1 MIERE
6 RPDRGTEAIRRCGA
20 RARCYGDA
28 AGGKL
33 VYTQLGSF
41 GIDLTASRLSSQ
53 FRNTIAGEAL
63 LPFCHCVMIDS
74 MPLAGAPHRKY
85 RMWWTRRRS
94 SFCGWT
100 QHCWR
105 MTGGI
110 MKGGVLTILW
120 TYR

>member
-6 RPDRGTEAIRRCGA
+6 RPDRGTEAIRRWGA

-74 MPLAGAPHRKY
+74 MPLPGAPQRKY
-85 RMWWTRRRS
+85 RMWVDPAKEQLLRLDTTLLADDGRD
-94 SFCGWT
+94 
-100 QHCWR
+100 
-105 MTGGI
+105 
-110 MKGGVLTILW
+110 MKGGVLTILR
-120 TYR
+120 T